1 MLTSND
7 ICNKAR
13 SIAAEK
19 TLYVKGGG
27 GAKLTQQ
34 NKMRFSSNDAFNIKR
49 TNLIFAA
56 SEDTRA
62 FDEFGFLSAV
72 SGYNCRTIGEVA
84 ALCEDIS
91 KDFSTIVPGEV
102 VFLKDRFGIFVGD
115 GKVITVNPLGIGE
128 TILDGWASHGK
139 LPEVDYGKK
148 QDISEIVDEPVETE
162 VVEDGERE
170 VDGDI
175 QREETV
181 SQEIAERK
189 PAPEVAV
196 RPSSFRHRH

>member
-27 GAKLTQQ
+27 GAKLTPQ

-62 FDEFGFLSAV
+62 FDEFGFLASI
-72 SGYNCRTIGEVA
+72 SGYNCRCIGEVA

-91 KDFSTIVPGEV
+91 KDFSTILPGEV

-115 GKVITVNPLGIGE
+115 GKVITANPLGIGE

-139 LPEVDYGKK
+139 LPEVQYV
-148 QDISEIVDEPVETE
+148 EPVAEAPVETE
-162 VVEDGERE
+162 VVEDGETE
-170 VDGDI
+170 MDGDI
-175 QREETV
+175 QREE
-181 SQEIAERK
+181 SEEK
-189 PAPEVAV
+189 PAEETKQSSEMAV
-196 RPSSFRHRH
+196 RPSSFRRRH

>member
-19 TLYVKGGG
+19 TLYVKGGTG
-27 GAKLTQQ
+27 VHLNKQ

-62 FDEFGFLSAV
+62 FDEFGLLACV
-72 SGYNCRTIGEVA
+72 SGYNCRTIGEVVS
-84 ALCEDIS
+84 LCDDIS
-91 KDFSTIVPGEV
+91 KNFSSILPGEV
-102 VFLKDRFGIFVGD
+102 VFMKDRFGIFVGD
-115 GKVITVNPLGIGE
+115 GKVITVNPVGVGE
-128 TILDGWASHGK
+128 TILDGWVSHGK
-139 LPEVDYGKK
+139 LPEVQYVEPVG
-148 QDISEIVDEPVETE
+148 EAPVETE

-170 VDGDI
+170 VERDI
-175 QREETV
+175 QIEEPEEQPAEET
-181 SQEIAERK
+181 K
-189 PAPEVAV
+189 PAPEMAV
-196 RPSSFRHRH
+196 RPSSFRRRH

>member
-7 ICNKAR
+7 ICGKAR

-27 GAKLTQQ
+27 GAKLTPQ

-62 FDEFGFLSAV
+62 FDEFGFLAAI
-72 SGYNCRTIGEVA
+72 SGYNCRCIGEVV

-91 KDFSTIVPGEV
+91 KDFSTIVPGEA

-139 LPEVDYGKK
+139 LPEVQYV
-148 QDISEIVDEPVETE
+148 EPVAEAPVETE
-162 VVEDGERE
+162 VVEDGETE
-170 VDGDI
+170 MDGDI

-181 SQEIAERK
+181 SQEITERK
-189 PAPEVAV
+189 PASEMAV
-196 RPSSFRHRH
+196 RPGSFRHRH

>member
-13 SIAAEK
+13 SIASEK
-19 TLYVKGGG
+19 TLYVKGGS

-49 TNLIFAA
+49 TSLIFAA

-62 FDEFGFLSAV
+62 FDEFGLLSAV

-91 KDFSTIVPGEV
+91 KDFSSILPGEV
-102 VFLKDRFGIFVGD
+102 VFMKDRFGIFVGN
-115 GKVITVNPLGIGE
+115 GKVITVNPVGVGE
-128 TILDGWASHGK
+128 TILDGWVSHGK
-139 LPEVDYGKK
+139 LPEVDYY
-148 QDISEIVDEPVETE
+148 QPNEPVETE

-170 VDGDI
+170 VEGYI
-175 QREETV
+175 QVDQEPEEQPAEET
-181 SQEIAERK
+181 E
-189 PAPEVAV
+189 PAPEMAV
-196 RPSSFRHRH
+196 RPSSFRRRH

>member
-7 ICNKAR
+7 ICNKAK
-13 SIAAEK
+13 SIAGEK

-62 FDEFGFLSAV
+62 FDEFGFLSAI
-72 SGYNCRTIGEVA
+72 SGYNCRNLGELM

-91 KDFSTIVPGEV
+91 KDFSTILPGEV
-102 VFLKDRFGIFVGD
+102 VFLKDCFGIFIGNN
-115 GKVITVNPLGIGE
+115 KVITVDSIKVCE
-128 TILDGWASHGK
+128 ATLDGWASHGK
-139 LPEVDYGKK
+139 LPEVDYY
-148 QDISEIVDEPVETE
+148 QQNEPVQTE

-170 VDGDI
+170 VEGDI
-175 QREETV
+175 PVEEPAE
-181 SQEIAERK
+181 EIK
-189 PAPEVAV
+189 PAPEMEV
-196 RPSSFRHRH
+196 RHSSFRRRY

>member
-19 TLYVKGGG
+19 TLYVKGGTG
-27 GAKLTQQ
+27 VPLNKQ

-56 SEDTRA
+56 SEDTKA
-62 FDEFGFLSAV
+62 YDEFGLLSAV

-84 ALCEDIS
+84 ALCDDIS
-91 KDFSTIVPGEV
+91 KDFSSILPGEV
-102 VFLKDRFGIFVGD
+102 VFMKDRFGIFVGN
-115 GKVITVNPLGIGE
+115 GKVITVDPLGVGE
-128 TILDGWASHGK
+128 TILDGWVSHGK
-139 LPEVDYGKK
+139 LPEVQYV
-148 QDISEIVDEPVETE
+148 EPVAEAPVETE

-170 VDGDI
+170 VEGDI

-181 SQEIAERK
+181 SQRITERK
-189 PAPEVAV
+189 PASEMAV
-196 RPSSFRHRH
+196 RPNSFRHRH